1 MQRSRSWP
9 LLIDSSEPDSMPES
23 DQNTHF
29 LTNPLKLFQSF
40 VGGGMFISQ
49 RHGIFYSFDGDSIEE
64 QDFPASIQ
72 RQASRSS
79 RRMRLGIIVSSCFF
93 NFGHLGCQNSL
104 LTQECEASHLEMVVV
119 VVGEWW

>member
-29 LTNPLKLFQSF
+29 LTNPLKLIQSF
-40 VGGGMFISQ
+40 DGGGMFISQ

-72 RQASRSS
+72 RQASRST
-79 RRMRLGIIVSSCFF
+79 RRMRLGIIVSSCF
-93 NFGHLGCQNSL
+93 LIL
-104 LTQECEASHLEMVVV
+104 AI
-119 VVGEWW
+119 